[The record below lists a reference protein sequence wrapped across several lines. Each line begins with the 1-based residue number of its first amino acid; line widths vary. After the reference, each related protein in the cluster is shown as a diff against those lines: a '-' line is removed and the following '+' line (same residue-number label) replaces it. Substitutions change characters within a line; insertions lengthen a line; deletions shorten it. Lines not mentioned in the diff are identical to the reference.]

1 MILYPNLD
9 YKILLNEKNVNRFF
23 GVLAYVIKVFIYF
36 CSKSQEDTF
45 IVYFVRI
52 FSVFDSYN
60 PVRKRTA
67 PAL

>member
-1 MILYPNLD
+1 
-9 YKILLNEKNVNRFF
+9 
-23 GVLAYVIKVFIYF
+23 LAYVIKVFIYF

>member
-1 MILYPNLD
+1 MRKMSIG
-9 YKILLNEKNVNRFF
+9 FF
-23 GVLAYVIKVFIYF
+23 GISAYVIKAAIFF
-36 CSKSQEDTF
+36 CSKSQEAAF